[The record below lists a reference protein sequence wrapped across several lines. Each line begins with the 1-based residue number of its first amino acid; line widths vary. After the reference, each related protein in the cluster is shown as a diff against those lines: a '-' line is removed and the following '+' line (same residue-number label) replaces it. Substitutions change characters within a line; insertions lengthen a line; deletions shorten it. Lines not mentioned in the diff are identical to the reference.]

1 MLTII
6 RKSDNQPCGTIPS
19 NMTVDQEIL
28 FNVLPNFGG
37 SAEDYE
43 VMEMEAPPPSLS
55 EIQQQ
60 KIIELNTACNQDI
73 LNGFSSS
80 CTGVEHQYNFDLEYQ
95 ANMNQRATMFL
106 LKPTMV
112 ETWWPTKD
120 KGVITHSRE
129 QFVQLCEDAERIKG
143 EKIFRYFEMKAQIL
157 APTTTA
163 EQVEAF
169 AW

>member
-1 MLTII
+1 MTDKLSITKDGVMITDFTQEEI
-6 RKSDNQPCGTIPS
+6 AQRENERINSQPT
-19 NMTVDQEIL
+19 
-28 FNVLPNFGG
+28 
-37 SAEDYE
+37 
-43 VMEMEAPPPSLS
+43 LS

-60 KIIELNTACNQDI
+60 KILELNIACNQDI
-73 LNGFSSS
+73 LNGFPSF

-120 KGVITHSRE
+120 MGVITHTRE
-129 QFVQLCEDAERIKG
+129 QFVQLCEDAERTKD

-157 APTTTA
+157 APTITTA
-163 EQVEAF
+163 EQVETF
-169 AW
+169 VW

>member
-1 MLTII
+1 MTDKLSITKDGVMITDFTQEEI
-6 RKSDNQPCGTIPS
+6 AQRENERINSQPT
-19 NMTVDQEIL
+19 
-28 FNVLPNFGG
+28 
-37 SAEDYE
+37 
-43 VMEMEAPPPSLS
+43 LS

-60 KIIELNTACNQDI
+60 KILELNIACNQDI
-73 LNGFSSS
+73 LNGFPSF

-120 KGVITHSRE
+120 KGVITHTRE
-129 QFVQLCEDAERIKG
+129 QFVQLCEDAERTKD

-157 APTTTA
+157 APTITTA
-163 EQVEAF
+163 EQVETF
-169 AW
+169 VW

>member
-1 MLTII
+1 MTDKLII
-6 RKSDNQPCGTIPS
+6 TKDGIIEENFTPE
-19 NMTVDQEIL
+19 EIEQREL
-28 FNVLPNFGG
+28 DIINSLPT
-37 SAEDYE
+37 
-43 VMEMEAPPPSLS
+43 LL

-73 LNGFSSS
+73 LNGFSSF

-120 KGVITHSRE
+120 KGVITHTRE
-129 QFVQLCEDAERIKG
+129 QFVQLCEDAERTKD
-143 EKIFRYFEMKAQIL
+143 EKIFRYFGMKAQIL
-157 APTTTA
+157 APTITTA

-169 AW
+169 VW